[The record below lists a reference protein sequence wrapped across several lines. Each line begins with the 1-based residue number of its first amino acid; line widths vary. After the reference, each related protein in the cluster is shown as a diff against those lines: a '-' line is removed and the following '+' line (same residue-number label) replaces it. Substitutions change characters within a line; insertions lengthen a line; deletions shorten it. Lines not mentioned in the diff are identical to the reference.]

1 MSRIAILGAGGFGTA
16 LALMC
21 DQQRGH
27 DVTLWTHR
35 EEEAIRLNESR
46 EQPKLLPGIKIPT
59 TIQITSDTA
68 KISGQDIVLIATP
81 SYAVRETC
89 RKIKPYITPNVVLV
103 CVSKGLE
110 QGTYQDFSSVMEE
123 EFPNNANVILSGPSH
138 AEEIARGQA
147 TTVVAASKSE
157 EAAQYIQ
164 DEMMNPAL
172 RIYVNDDVIGVELG
186 GALKNIIAVSAGIAD
201 GLGIG
206 DNAKAALMTR
216 GITEIA
222 RLGEAMGGRQETFGG
237 LSGIGDLIVTCTS
250 LHSRNRRFGILIGQG
265 RSVQEALDEVGMVV
279 EGYSCTRLAYEL
291 SQQKNVEMPI
301 TQQAYE
307 VLYRGKNPNVALRDL
322 MARPKRH
329 ESESVWIGH

>member
-16 LALMC
+16 LALMS

-35 EEEAIRLNESR
+35 EEEAIRLNQSR

-59 TIQITSDTA
+59 TIQITSDAA

-123 EFPNNANVILSGPSH
+123 EFPGNSNVILSGPSH

-157 EAAQYIQ
+157 ESAQYIQ
-164 DEMMNPAL
+164 DELMNPAL

-279 EGYSCTRLAYEL
+279 EGYSCARLAYEL